1 MNKEYSKI
9 DFRDFPVSEKDDKL
23 DFRTFAKEISEFIK
37 QLKTPFC
44 MGIYGGWGTGKTTLM
59 KFTKNILAK
68 DDLVSTIWFDSWK
81 YEKYCNLLFPLIC
94 EIEKQSPNSK
104 KTAHSFVGE
113 TIVPGILDVSNQ
125 VIEYGSKRFLGEK
138 VDFKKL
144 YGNLKN
150 RLSFETRENF
160 ERQRNIEEEF
170 KKTIEKLFQEKE
182 KVIIFIDDLDRCL
195 PEKVIEL
202 LESIKLYLMKEKN
215 KTIYVLGLDDKII
228 SSAISEKYGNLKDND
243 INNYL
248 DKMIQFNIRL
258 PMRNAFKLIEY
269 LVKSN
274 INLVKDKGLLRRRK
288 MIADTI
294 YQVLYVEIR
303 CSNPRKIKRII
314 FQLFF
319 ILSKNLRKNLIPKEL
334 DDVDYD
340 KKHQLL
346 RKFPNILLYYLIILF
361 FKEYYH
367 DFYYSL
373 VKEDYSAI
381 ITNYKLIK
389 IYNKF
394 KMIPR
399 KEEDFKKV
407 TKEDNINYDTFE
419 SFLELDKKMNYIE
432 EIEFRRLLLG
442 FKDKLDKDLPFEK
455 IRDAMEE
462 DNDSVYNSNTISLRR
477 RFVKHVIKI
486 CEYYF

>member
-1 MNKEYSKI
+1 
-9 DFRDFPVSEKDDKL
+9 
-23 DFRTFAKEISEFIK
+23 
-37 QLKTPFC
+37 
-44 MGIYGGWGTGKTTLM
+44 
-59 KFTKNILAK
+59 AK

-104 KTAHSFVGE
+104 KTARSFVGE

-125 VIEYGSKRFLGEK
+125 IIEYSSKRFLGEK
-138 VDFKKL
+138 TDFKKL

-170 KKTIEKLFQEKE
+170 KKTIEKLFQGKK

-202 LESIKLYLMKEKN
+202 LESIKLYLMKEKS

-228 SSAISEKYGNLKDND
+228 SSAISEKYGNLKDSD

-248 DKMIQFNIRL
+248 DKMIQFNIKL
-258 PMRNAFKLIEY
+258 PMRNAFKLIEF

-274 INLVKDKGLLRRRK
+274 INLVKDKGLLRKRK

-294 YQVLYVEIR
+294 YQVLYVEIG

-346 RKFPNILLYYLIILF
+346 R
-361 FKEYYH
+361 
-367 DFYYSL
+367 
-373 VKEDYSAI
+373 
-381 ITNYKLIK
+381 
-389 IYNKF
+389 
-394 KMIPR
+394 
-399 KEEDFKKV
+399 
-407 TKEDNINYDTFE
+407 
-419 SFLELDKKMNYIE
+419 
-432 EIEFRRLLLG
+432 
-442 FKDKLDKDLPFEK
+442 
-455 IRDAMEE
+455 
-462 DNDSVYNSNTISLRR
+462 
-477 RFVKHVIKI
+477 
-486 CEYYF
+486 